1 MVETLSE
8 KQPLP
13 WWRRILLG
21 FVLIAMALVAVL
33 ILIGYLAERQLG
45 EEIVKISQ
53 TGEPVTF
60 SDLEADLDQ
69 SGTHEDAARY
79 YAEALDGISQE
90 SLEVL
95 RRFNTFYLKNMGF
108 LPVSQFPSVVRE
120 KVAQHLSNLRPV
132 LERFDKGAALP
143 LSRFEI
149 GIDQGIQVCKARLD
163 CAQTAIILLSLR
175 TLDMKLCAEDDAA
188 VNSAIS
194 MLKMVR
200 IFDTHPVMVLHG
212 AKLAFVGLACNDIVL
227 LLGYGR
233 HSEKSLAELQQV
245 LSETIASNALERMF
259 FAERVYQTEIGRNL
273 IPEHI
278 ASRFLQDKV
287 PDLPERLSLP
297 ASRWTR
303 LRQRQASVRYFH
315 DMAQSITASRRPW
328 PEPLDAMVY
337 DVPASKEKPSNVLSS
352 STAFIRLTGKILA
365 LVRCTIL
372 AVAIERYR
380 LSRGE
385 LPGSLND
392 LSPPYIDSIPLDPF
406 TGKKLLYKRVGET
419 YLVYSVGI
427 NRRDDDGS
435 IMPSADGEGAQDLGF
450 RIRFRELE

>member
-1 MVETLSE
+1 
-8 KQPLP
+8 
-13 WWRRILLG
+13 
-21 FVLIAMALVAVL
+21 
-33 ILIGYLAERQLG
+33 
-45 EEIVKISQ
+45 
-53 TGEPVTF
+53 
-60 SDLEADLDQ
+60 
-69 SGTHEDAARY
+69 
-79 YAEALDGISQE
+79 
-90 SLEVL
+90 
-95 RRFNTFYLKNMGF
+95 
-108 LPVSQFPSVVRE
+108 
-120 KVAQHLSNLRPV
+120 
-132 LERFDKGAALP
+132 
-143 LSRFEI
+143 
-149 GIDQGIQVCKARLD
+149 
-163 CAQTAIILLSLR
+163 
-175 TLDMKLCAEDDAA
+175 MKLCGEDDAA

-212 AKLAFVGLACNDIVL
+212 AKLAFVGLACNDIIL

-297 ASRWTR
+297 ASRWAR
-303 LRQRQASVRYFH
+303 LRLRQASVRYFH

-385 LPGSLND
+385 LPGSSND

-406 TGKKLLYKRVGET
+406 TGKKLLYKRDGET

-435 IMPSADGEGAQDLGF
+435 IMPSADGESAQDLGF